1 MRYHAFLIKYAEIG
15 IKGKNRYLFED
26 ALIAQIKR
34 TLRRVEGRFSV
45 TKESGRIYVE
55 AVTEFDYDETVAAL
69 KTVFGI
75 VGICPVVLLQDNGY
89 EQLSKD
95 VVDYMDKM
103 YPDKKRTFK
112 VQVRRARKN
121 YPMDSMELARELGS
135 DILDAYPEFSV
146 DVHPPAG
153 GDPSEYLRVL

>member
-1 MRYHAFLIKYAEIG
+1 MFHMFLIKYAEIG
-15 IKGKNRYLFED
+15 VKGKNRYLFED
-26 ALIAQIKR
+26 ALITQIKR
-34 TLRRVEGRFSV
+34 TLRRVDGRFSV

-55 AVTEFDYDETVAAL
+55 AVSEFDYDETVAAL

-95 VVDYMDKM
+95 VVDYMGKM
-103 YPDKKRTFK
+103 YPDKNRTFK

-135 DILDAYPEFSV
+135 DILDAYS
-146 DVHPPAG
+146 
-153 GDPSEYLRVL
+153 

>member
-1 MRYHAFLIKYAEIG
+1 MNRRKTMFRMFLIKYAEIG
-15 IKGKNRYLFED
+15 VKGKNRYLFED

-103 YPDKKRTFK
+103 YG
-112 VQVRRARKN
+112 RK
-121 YPMDSMELARELGS
+121 
-135 DILDAYPEFSV
+135 
-146 DVHPPAG
+146 
-153 GDPSEYLRVL
+153 